1 MSEEVAEMVEAQAEQ
16 PQVEQ
21 TETPNE
27 ENAAEEQQEG
37 ESDVDY
43 KARYEEIQQQYKTVS
58 NLAKKQKHQFKEFK
72 RQQQQEREQYEATR
86 KELEAFKAPKPPKED
101 EFDSVM
107 DFINAKIEYQAQQ
120 GRQPQGEQPL
130 SQEQLEQQFRA
141 KLYAEQQ
148 VQTVVTQAQE
158 LSQKIPDAAM
168 AFQSGGEALE
178 DLPPFVAQAIQEAD
192 QGALA
197 LYHLVKTGELESL
210 ASMSPTQAAMA
221 VARAE
226 YAGQKYL
233 TKPTTQAPAPLKGA
247 KGTGKASK
255 DINSMTADELL
266 ASVS

>member
-1 MSEEVAEMVEAQAEQ
+1 MSEEIAEMVEAAVSEQ

-27 ENAAEEQQEG
+27 EPEQQAD

-43 KARYEEIQQQYKTVS
+43 KARLEETEQRYKTAD
-58 NLAKKQKHQFKEFK
+58 NLIRKQKFQLKEFK
-72 RQQQQEREQYEATR
+72 RQQQQEREEREAMR
-86 KELEAFKAPKPPKED
+86 AELEKFKAPKEPKED
-101 EFDSVM
+101 DFDSVLDYM
-107 DFINAKIEYQAQQ
+107 KAVAKFEAQQ

-148 VQTVVTQAQE
+148 VQTVVTQAHE
-158 LSQKIPDAAM
+158 LTQKIPDAAM

-178 DLPPFVAQAIQEAD
+178 DLPEFVAQAIQEAD